1 MYTVSKTLFKKNMAK
16 SSLFKLSQA
25 YFGSKDIR
33 FGNEARRL
41 MLKGA
46 DDLAD
51 AVQVTLGPRGR
62 NVIIDSTFGNPKIT
76 KDGVTVA
83 KSIEFKNRYHNMGAL
98 LIKQVAN
105 QANDKAGD
113 GTTTATIL
121 ARAIYKEG
129 CKSVAA
135 GMNPMDLRR
144 GVRLA
149 VDAIS
154 AHLEKVSI
162 PVSGKEAI
170 QSVATISANNDKNI
184 GELIA
189 TVFDKIGR
197 EGTITVQDGKTLDV
211 EVEYVEGLKFDR
223 GYISPYFVTDTK
235 NQKVEMENPFILLV
249 DKKVSTIQQIL
260 KHLEHAS
267 QHQRPILIIAEDVES
282 EALATLVINKLR
294 GGLRVCAVKSP
305 GFGDNRKA
313 TMQDIAISTGGTLV
327 SEEIGMSLDTTE
339 VDVLGTCKKVII
351 TKDDTIILD
360 GQGDKAEIA
369 KRLESIKQ
377 EIAKTTSDYA
387 REKAQERLGKLL
399 GGVAVI
405 KVGGSSEVEVGEL
418 KDRIDDALCATRA
431 AIDEGIVLGGG
442 VALLHA
448 IKALESVKGENFDQ
462 DIGIKIV
469 RDAIKMP
476 CKIICSNAG
485 FEGSVIVDKLLSS
498 TVPNYGFDASTG
510 EFTDLLKR
518 GIIDPTKVVRT
529 ALVDSAGI
537 ASLMITSEAMIV
549 EAKDDTGLGPDGR
562 PLGQSPPS
570 MDMGGM
576 GGMF

>member
-1 MYTVSKTLFKKNMAK
+1 MHSVSKTLFKKSHNAK
-16 SSLFKLSQA
+16 TLLKATQA
-25 YFGSKDIR
+25 YFGSKDIT
-33 FGNEARRL
+33 FGTRARAL

-62 NVIIDSTFGNPKIT
+62 NVILDQTFGNPKIT

-83 KSIEFKNRYHNMGAL
+83 KAIEFENRYHNMGAS

-113 GTTTATIL
+113 GTTTATVL

-135 GMNPMDLRR
+135 GMNPMDLRK
-144 GVRLA
+144 GVQLA
-149 VDAIS
+149 VNAI
-154 AHLEKVSI
+154 AEHLKKISTKVT
-162 PVSGKEAI
+162 GKESI
-170 QSVATISANNDKNI
+170 QNVATISANNDKNI

-189 TVFDKIGR
+189 SVFDRIGR

-235 NQKVEMENPFILLV
+235 TSKVEFENPFILLV
-249 DKKVSTIQQIL
+249 DKKVTTVQSIL
-260 KHLEHAS
+260 PHLEHAA
-267 QHQRPILIIAEDVES
+267 QQQKPIIIIAEDVES
-282 EALATLVINKLR
+282 EALATLVVNKLR

-313 TMQDIAISTGGTLV
+313 TMQDIAVSTGATLV
-327 SEEIGMSLDTTE
+327 SEEIGMKLEDTDPTIM
-339 VDVLGTCKKVII
+339 GTAKKVIV
-351 TKDDTIILD
+351 TKGDTIILD
-360 GQGDKAEIA
+360 GQGDK
-369 KRLESIKQ
+369 KDLEERIDTIKKQ
-377 EIAKTTSDYA
+377 IGKTNSDY
-387 REKAQERLGKLL
+387 EKEKLQERLGKLT
-399 GGVAVI
+399 GGIAVI
-405 KVGGSSEVEVGEL
+405 KVGGSSEIEVGEL

-431 AIDEGIVLGGG
+431 AIDEGIVPGGG
-442 VALLHA
+442 VALLNS
-448 IKALESVKGENFDQ
+448 IKSLKDLKGENFDQ

-469 RDAIKMP
+469 REACKMP
-476 CKIICSNAG
+476 CKIISNNAG
-485 FEGSVIVDKLLSS
+485 FEGSVIVDKLMSQDDPS
-498 TVPNYGFDASTG
+498 YGFDAATG
-510 EFTDLLKR
+510 EFTDLIKR

-529 ALVDSAGI
+529 AIVDSAGI
-537 ASLMITSEAMIV
+537 ASLMITTEAMVV
-549 EAKDDTGLGPDGR
+549 EQKDETKGPG
-562 PLGQSPPS
+562 GAQGG
-570 MDMGGM
+570 MGGM

>member
-1 MYTVSKTLFKKNMAK
+1 MLAGSNILMKKGMAK
-16 SSLFKLSQA
+16 NTLFKLSQA

-33 FGNEARRL
+33 FGTEARRL

-46 DDLAD
+46 DKLAD

-62 NVIIDSTFGNPKIT
+62 NVILDSTFGNPKIT

-83 KSIEFKNRYHNMGAL
+83 KSIEFQDRYHNMGAS

-113 GTTTATIL
+113 GTTTATVL

-129 CKSVAA
+129 CKSVEA

-144 GVRLA
+144 GVQLA
-149 VDAIS
+149 VNAI
-154 AHLEKVSI
+154 ADHLQNISTKVSD
-162 PVSGKEAI
+162 KEAI
-170 QSVATISANNDKNI
+170 QNVATISANNDKVI

-189 TVFDKIGR
+189 SIFDKIGR

-235 NQKVEMENPFILLV
+235 NQKIEFENPFILLV
-249 DKKVSTIQQIL
+249 DKKVSTIQSVL

-267 QHQRPILIIAEDVES
+267 QRQKPILIIAEDVES

-294 GGLRVCAVKSP
+294 GGLRVAAVKSP

-313 TMQDIAISTGGTLV
+313 TMQDIAISTGGTLI
-327 SEEIGMSLDTTE
+327 SEEVGMKLEETDHT
-339 VDVLGTCKKVII
+339 VLGTAKKVII

-360 GQGDKAEIA
+360 GQGEKKDIEERIEA
-369 KRLESIKQ
+369 IKQ
-377 EIAKTTSDYA
+377 EIEKTSSDYA
-387 REKAQERLGKLL
+387 REKAQERLGKLT

-405 KVGGSSEVEVGEL
+405 KVGGSSDVEVGEL

-431 AIDEGIVLGGG
+431 AIDEGIVPGGG
-442 VALLHA
+442 VALLNSV
-448 IKALESVKGENFDQ
+448 KALKDVKGANFDQ

-469 RDAIKMP
+469 KEAIKMP
-476 CKIICSNAG
+476 CRVICNNAG
-485 FEGSVIVDKLLSS
+485 FEGSVVVDKLMSQDD
-498 TVPNYGFDASTG
+498 VNYGFDASSG
-510 EFTDLLKR
+510 EYTDLIKR

-529 ALVDSAGI
+529 AIIDSSGI
-537 ASLMITSEAMIV
+537 ASLMITTEAMVV
-549 EAKDDTGLGPDGR
+549 EKKDDSGLGPDGQKAGMGN
-562 PLGQSPPS
+562 PG

-576 GGMF
+576 F